1 MELFDVV
8 IIGAGVAGSVA
19 AYRLKKANEKI
30 KLAIVDVGRPPL
42 KRRRQIEG
50 WLGCLPNSDGKLYTQ
65 DLNNLSKFLSKET
78 IDNNF
83 NYYKSLFPE
92 STNFS
97 LTKTK
102 KVSRSLSKELANL
115 NYSIEYS
122 DYYQIFPKDIH
133 QLSKKMSSY
142 VDDTKNTEYFFD
154 VEVLGVEKEGS
165 DFVVKAEDLDIKAKK
180 VIFTPGRSGWR
191 FSKSV
196 YDFFKLEQK
205 NDYSHYGVRAEI
217 DISSLKEFNKSICKL
232 ESNDY
237 TLGRF
242 CWNGTTIQED
252 HIDIAISSFRSNE
265 KRWESNKVSFDILKK
280 VHNPNKGLEESERIS
295 KLSFLLANDRVL
307 KEKSTMILSEK
318 AKISPLKEFSWL
330 PNKLKELDNIMPGFS
345 QNANIYYPSIL
356 ALAPAINI
364 KPNFETD
371 IAGLYT
377 AGENLGEYGILFAA
391 ISGIACADAVV
402 GDL

>member
-8 IIGAGVAGSVA
+8 ILGAGVAGSIA
-19 AYRLKKANEKI
+19 SYRLKKANEKI
-30 KLAIVDVGRPPL
+30 KLAVVDVGRPPL

-65 DLNNLSKFLSKET
+65 DFNNLSRFLSNET
-78 IDNNF
+78 IENNF
-83 NYYKSLFPE
+83 NYYKALFPSTTDFSLFK
-92 STNFS
+92 S
-97 LTKTK
+97 K
-102 KVSRSLSKELANL
+102 KVSKALFKKLPTL
-115 NYSIEYS
+115 GYTTEYS

-154 VEVLGVEKEGS
+154 IEVLGIEKDGS
-165 DFVVKAEDLDIKAKK
+165 DFVIKSEDLDIKAKK

-191 FSKSV
+191 FSKAV
-196 YDFFKLEQK
+196 YDFFKIEQK
-205 NDYSHYGVRAEI
+205 NDYSYYGVRVEA
-217 DISSLKEFNKSICKL
+217 DITSVKDFNKAICTL
-232 ESNDY
+232 NSDEY
-237 TLGRF
+237 TVGRF

-252 HIDIAISSFRSNE
+252 HIDIAISAFRSNE
-265 KRWESNKVSFDILKK
+265 KRWETNSVSFDLLKK
-280 VHNPNKGLEESERIS
+280 VHNPNRGLEESERIS

-307 KEKSTMILSEK
+307 KERSTVILSEK

-330 PNKLKELDNIMPGFS
+330 PNKLRELDEIMPGIS
-345 QNANIYYPSIL
+345 QNSSIYYPSIL
-356 ALAPAINI
+356 AMAPGINI

-371 IAGLYT
+371 ISGLYT